1 MKYSP
6 SYLTLNRHGTFY
18 FRIVIPRSLRLLFN
32 GQREIRRTLKT
43 DSQRLAR
50 KRARQ
55 YAARYEAVFDR
66 VIRVVERDDLGLTE
80 ADYAELMELLP
91 NRSESNSGG
100 PILSN
105 EDIETRQRRR
115 EVERLLTGVYGRAIP
130 SALEPLAQQLLE
142 LSSTYMPT
150 ELRALLPKLR
160 DELTLSNLRL
170 PISHADAGAV
180 AQPIAAYDPAMEY
193 WTLHDVWQ
201 HQLARDRA
209 DTSSKGGQA
218 NHGGT
223 LEERDRRARVMTVLT
238 RHKPVT
244 QLSKQDWQAAYDAA
258 RKVRNNVKASVAPNP
273 TPLEELLT
281 DDPAQMTGH
290 ERVSAL
296 IASMKQLQNYSRH
309 LDLTSIRVDDLIIK
323 PVQKPPVSG

>member
-1 MKYSP
+1 M
-6 SYLTLNRHGTFY
+6 
-18 FRIVIPRSLRLLFN
+18 
-32 GQREIRRTLKT
+32 
-43 DSQRLAR
+43 
-50 KRARQ
+50 
-55 YAARYEAVFDR
+55 
-66 VIRVVERDDLGLTE
+66 
-80 ADYAELMELLP
+80 
-91 NRSESNSGG
+91 
-100 PILSN
+100 
-105 EDIETRQRRR
+105 
-115 EVERLLTGVYGRAIP
+115 LTGVYGRAIP

-160 DELTLSNLRL
+160 DELTLSNLRV

-201 HQLARDRA
+201 HQLARDRG

-244 QLSKQDWQAAYDAA
+244 QLSKQEWQAAYDAA

-309 LDLTSIRVDDLIIK
+309 LDLTSIRVDDLLLSRCKNERQNVVETACLFRQRTLSPFFLDSFIK
-323 PVQKPPVSG
+323 ATFLPIKQKHTPTGFGFRR